1 MRGLA
6 SFLRCRRGGAMLYTG
21 AFGLMLMAGVGAM
34 MTNYAWQEAQYEELR
49 GALRAS
55 VSASSRLLSEASDAG
70 VQAQIRKRVA
80 DFVRGLAEGL
90 EVDQN
95 DITITHNATTQET
108 WVTIAGSAKYAFA
121 NLWGAGGGGG
131 GTVQLPSV
139 RVGVALDSS
148 RFEIA
153 VAADSSSS
161 MTGYVSGSTTTR
173 MAALRSA
180 LGVAIDVL
188 ESQNTETPGTM
199 AAAIVPFG
207 NVVNVADTSG
217 SGQTEAKRRYA
228 RILTGAEVTSTEVS
242 AAAKATTNHYYDLYA
257 SYGRS
262 MIDMSSVISK
272 KLPIT
277 ESTPDWNLQ
286 ATESVDVAALMPGA
300 GATWSHRGQDFWN
313 GCVMARWGAY
323 WDADAQPSTWD
334 STNLDN
340 NASEYP
346 AKTNVAA
353 WGTGGTALTGQPLHL
368 SDDPPSAASPS
379 TRFYAYSYPDSSFG
393 GSADAR
399 MEALLKET
407 LYDGSLTSV
416 TATGDTDPKGVG
428 GILGSSSTQSTN
440 PNRPR
445 SLLDRMRGFN
455 DWTHTNFGGDSS
467 VDGDALC
474 PPSPIQPLTDSATD
488 LRSYTSSMT
497 HIPQHGR
504 NSATYL
510 HLGIVWGVRALSP
523 LWQSVWNVA
532 DSQSAARPLAPC
544 YGNNSVN
551 CAQDLKKII
560 VILSDGEG
568 ETGYPMPGRAGRAE
582 LRTNNASTTIADIP
596 NPWMRSNEAR
606 QYYLCVGSTGE
617 AIQPSSPMLVTGTG
631 GSQWETAA
639 NKTTETAFNSDS
651 GFTGKLDTDG
661 TFTIAAADDIAKD
674 WVGDNTASP
683 PIPGIVDEDASE
695 ADVSTLVQ
703 RLTPWQLFRGETA
716 TIANTTCS
724 MADALAG
731 KTPTGCAWAGGTLL
745 SDGRITQRP
754 ACRPNQPFGAY
765 GNVDDFMRV
774 GNQDVVDGAAP
785 FQSDS
790 SHNLDTGYAARR
802 ATTKAT
808 LDSWFN
814 DACDFAN
821 DRGIAIV
828 GVFLGDSSKTQA
840 IADLE
845 ACVDRA
851 GGTAGTRDVH
861 IAPTKAA
868 LETAFREIFTIRSN
882 LRFLN

>member
-1 MRGLA
+1 
-6 SFLRCRRGGAMLYTG
+6 MLYTG

-55 VSASSRLLSEASDAG
+55 VSASSRLLSEASDAS

-161 MTGYVSGSTTTR
+161 MNGYVSGSTTTR

-217 SGQTEAKRRYA
+217 SGQTEGKRRYA
-228 RILTGAEVTSTEVS
+228 RMLTGAEVTSTEVS
-242 AAAKATTNHYYDLYA
+242 AAAKATSNHYYDMYA

-262 MIDMSSVISK
+262 MLDMTDVISR

-277 ESTPDWNLQ
+277 EATADWDLRG
-286 ATESVDVAALMPGA
+286 TDSVDVSDLMPGA
-300 GATWSHRGQDFWN
+300 SATWSVRGKDFWN

-323 WDADAQPSTWD
+323 WDADAQPSNWD
-334 STNLDN
+334 ATDLDDNANL
-340 NASEYP
+340 YP
-346 AKTNVAA
+346 VKTNVAA
-353 WGTGGTALTGQPLHL
+353 WGTGGTALTGQPLHI

-407 LYDGSLTSV
+407 VYDTSI
-416 TATGDTDPKGVG
+416 TGIEATFDTTNPKGVG
-428 GILGSSSTQSTN
+428 GFLGASHTQSTN
-440 PNRPR
+440 TNRPI
-445 SLLDRMRGFN
+445 SVLARMRGFN
-455 DWTHTNFGGDSS
+455 DWSHTNFGGDSS

-474 PPSPIQPLTDSATD
+474 PPSPIRPLTDSASD
-488 LRSYTSSMT
+488 LRNYTSSMT
-497 HIPQHGR
+497 YIPRHGR
-504 NSATYL
+504 ASATYL
-510 HLGIVWGVRALSP
+510 HLGIVWGVRVLSP
-523 LWQSVWNVA
+523 LWQSAWNVT

-544 YGNNSVN
+544 YGNNAVN

-568 ETGYPMPGRAGRAE
+568 ETGVPMPGRAGRAE
-582 LRTNNASTTIADIP
+582 LRTNNSSTTVDDIP
-596 NPWMRSNEAR
+596 NPWMRSSDAT
-606 QYYLCVGSTGE
+606 QYYLCVTGTTTT
-617 AIQPSSPMLVTGTG
+617 PMLGAG
-631 GSQWETAA
+631 ANSGPWERVAK
-639 NKTTETAFNSDS
+639 KTTETAFNSDP
-651 GFTGKLDTDG
+651 GFTGKLDADG
-661 TFTIAAADDIAKD
+661 TFTVLAAEEIGRD
-674 WVGDNTASP
+674 WVGDSTGSP
-683 PIPGIVDEDASE
+683 PVPGIVDSDASE
-695 ADVSTLVQ
+695 GDIQTLVQ
-703 RLTPWQLFRGETA
+703 RLTPWQLFRGDEA
-716 TIANTTCS
+716 TILSSTCS
-724 MADALAG
+724 VPDMLAG
-731 KTPTGCAWAGGTLL
+731 KQPAGCAFSASQALI

-774 GNQDVVDGAAP
+774 GDPTDATTGQDVVAGAAP
-785 FQSDS
+785 FQTDS
-790 SHNLDTGYAARR
+790 SHTLDTGYAARR

-845 ACVDRA
+845 ACVDKA